1 MDAQGSARSLSAL
14 ASMRGD
20 PRAQGVAPCASQE
33 TEARAVARR
42 RTSCGDHYHLH
53 SANAAQSTHF
63 VRKLLAL
70 SSDVTSAED
79 ILAYFRRSL
88 ALSHSKNL
96 MPFFVYGSR
105 PKWP

>member
-1 MDAQGSARSLSAL
+1 MKATRSEKRSGMDTQGSARSLSAL

-42 RTSCGDHYHLH
+42 RRSCGDHYHLH

-63 VRKLLAL
+63 VRKLLAV
-70 SSDVTSAED
+70 SSAVTSAED
-79 ILAYFRRSL
+79 IVVYLRRSP
-88 ALSHSKNL
+88 
-96 MPFFVYGSR
+96 M
-105 PKWP
+105 